1 MADTTE
7 DLTTPTLTLTQE
19 LILMLLNEETGYF
32 HQVPGWHLNCAVVG
46 AVLAELSLQSRIDTD
61 MESLFLVD
69 PAETGNPALDPILKE
84 IAAEPVQRNAQYWIE
99 RLAPRAESII
109 DSVLD
114 RLVDLKIL
122 EYHDGE
128 FWTLAPTVWHGE
140 LYGKSEEGTAGQ
152 FIRTRISRVIFTD
165 EIPDPRDVIIIC
177 LVNTC
182 DVFRFIFQLDE
193 EAEKRIEFICRMDLI
208 GRSLADAV
216 SQNLA
221 GPALQRPALARKIPT
236 VSLTKLL
243 RNPHVR
249 DGNLNAL
256 FGNLAEE
263 YGPVFQIRP
272 PFSKPMI
279 FLAGLEANRWVHKRG
294 RMYLRARDYFS
305 DFEKVY
311 GASGVLPALDGADHF
326 RLRKSLSPA
335 YSAGRLG
342 GQLDQLY
349 NQGRKYMASLTVGD
363 SYRAT
368 SMCRE
373 MVNAQL
379 SPLFIGVETQDLMD
393 DLMAYKMRALSVHI
407 AKLLPRFTLNTPGM
421 RRRAK
426 ALDILMQRVES
437 VHTPAQRADS
447 PRDLVDDYLSLHASD
462 PQFLPESNL
471 RFAFSAALIASVYL
485 GDTFSLV
492 VYAMASQPDLYARI
506 QAEADALFA
515 KGDPEREDFTPANID
530 VTHRFLMECLRMY
543 PIVSMSIRNVMNT
556 CVVENYELP
565 MGERI
570 HIAMTATHYMSEVFP
585 DPCKFDI
592 DRYLPPRH
600 EHRNPGYA
608 PYGLGTHKCLG
619 TRWMELHLAANLLM
633 LAHYFTIEVS
643 PAKFEHKLRFSPFP
657 SLKPSKKLK
666 FRISGQRRELPA

>member
-1 MADTTE
+1 MAITTE
-7 DLTTPTLTLTQE
+7 GLTTQPLTLTQE

-46 AVLAELSLQSRIDTD
+46 AVLAELSLRSRIDTD
-61 MESLFLVD
+61 MESLLLVD
-69 PAETGNPALDPILKE
+69 ESETGNPALDPILKE
-84 IAAEPVQRNAQYWIE
+84 IAAESVQRNAKYWIE
-99 RLAPRAESII
+99 RLAPRAEAII
-109 DSVLD
+109 DSVLE
-114 RLVDLKIL
+114 RLVNLKIL

-128 FWTLAPTVWHGE
+128 FWTLAPTVWRGK
-140 LYGKSEEGTAGQ
+140 LSGKSEEGTAVQ
-152 FIRTRISRVIFTD
+152 FIKTRISRVIFSA

-177 LVNTC
+177 LVNSC
-182 DVFRFIFQLDE
+182 DVFRFIFQLDD
-193 EAEKRIEFICRMDLI
+193 EAEERIEFICKMDLI
-208 GRSLADAV
+208 GRSLAAAV

-221 GPALQRPALARKIPT
+221 GPALRRPALTRKIPT
-236 VSLTKLL
+236 VSLSKLL
-243 RNPHVR
+243 LNPHIR

-263 YGPVFQIRP
+263 YGPVFEIRP
-272 PFSKPMI
+272 PFAKPMVFI
-279 FLAGLEANRWVHKRG
+279 AGPRTNRWVHKRG

-311 GASGVLPALDGADHF
+311 GACGVLPALDGADHF

-342 GQLDQLY
+342 GQLDKVY

-368 SMCRE
+368 SMCRG

-379 SPLFIGVETQDLMD
+379 SPLFLSVDTQDLMD
-393 DLMAYKMRALSVHI
+393 DLMAYKERALSVHVS
-407 AKLLPRFTLNTPGM
+407 KLLPRFTLKTPGM

-426 ALDILMQRVES
+426 VLDTLMQRVQGI
-437 VHTPAQRADS
+437 HTPAQRAGS

-471 RFAFSAALIASVYL
+471 LFSFSAALIASVYL

-515 KGDPEREDFTPANID
+515 KGDPEREAFTPANID
-530 VTHRFLMECLRMY
+530 VTHRFLMECMRVY
-543 PIVSMSIRNVMNT
+543 PIVPMSIRNVMNT
-556 CVVENYELP
+556 CVVEDYELP
-565 MGERI
+565 VGQRI

-585 DPCKFDI
+585 DPYKFDI

-600 EHRNPGYA
+600 EHRSPGYA

-633 LAHYFTIEVS
+633 LAHYFTIEVT
-643 PAKFEHKLRFSPFP
+643 PAKYKHKLRINPFP

-666 FRISGQRRELPA
+666 FRISEQRRELVA